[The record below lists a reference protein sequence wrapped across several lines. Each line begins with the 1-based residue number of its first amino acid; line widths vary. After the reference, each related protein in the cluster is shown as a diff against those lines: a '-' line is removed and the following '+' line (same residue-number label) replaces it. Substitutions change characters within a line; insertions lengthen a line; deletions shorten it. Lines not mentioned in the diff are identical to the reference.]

1 MKEMNFLGLGIEVGQ
16 EKSGLARSH
25 HYFRRYFPF
34 LKRHGIKIIDQGEV
48 CSSKV
53 GGQKIHSVS
62 EISDIDWSPYVEA
75 YAKIKELYRKPQP
88 LLNWGGDHSV
98 ALATVGAFCSQYPD
112 GYVVWVDAHTDINLP
127 EHSLSGNLH
136 GMPLSILLNVQN
148 IQSERFPWLQK
159 SLAAGKLIYVG
170 VRDLDPFEKEVV
182 RDLDI
187 KTFTSSEVHHRGMA
201 TIARE
206 IFELVKNHPLHL
218 SFDID
223 SLSPEYA
230 PATGVKAYHGLELAD
245 LRCLGEELSK
255 HKFLRSVDV
264 VEINP
269 ALGTSGEVSQTY
281 LAALIFLM
289 SVFYQGEIYDGIGGS
304 DQTINSAQMESRP

>member
-1 MKEMNFLGLGIEVGQ
+1 MKEMNFLGLGFEVGQ
-16 EKSGLARSH
+16 EKTGVARSH

-34 LKRHGIKIIDQGEV
+34 LNRHGIRIADQGEV
-48 CSSKV
+48 CTTQEVSQKV
-53 GGQKIHSVS
+53 YSASNIPS
-62 EISDIDWSPYVEA
+62 IDWLPYIEA
-75 YAKIKELYRKPQP
+75 YRKINDLYKSPRT

-98 ALATVGAFCSQYPD
+98 ALSTVGAFCSQYPE

-136 GMPLSILLNVQN
+136 GMPLSILLNVQG
-148 IQSERFPWLQK
+148 IGKTHFPWLTQRL
-159 SLAAGKLIYVG
+159 SADKLIYVG
-170 VRDLDPFEKEVV
+170 VRDLDPFEKQIV
-182 RDLDI
+182 RELGI
-187 KTFTSSEVHHRGMA
+187 KAYAASDVRRRGMPVIAHEIMA
-201 TIARE
+201 T
-206 IFELVKNHPLHL
+206 VKNHPLHV

-230 PATGVKAYHGLELAD
+230 PATGVHAAAGLDIGD
-245 LRCLGEELSK
+245 LRCLGGALSK
-255 HKFLRSVDV
+255 HRNLRSMDV

-269 ALGTSGEVSQTY
+269 ALGTAGEVSQTY

-289 SVFYQGEIYDGIGGS
+289 SIFNQGEIYDGIGWS